1 MWIKKLILALSAALT
16 IHAQA
21 QNECPQADVGFSSG
35 CHIFPENT
43 SQPLGRK
50 VTLFY
55 EWFGTR
61 SNSLP
66 TIIVINGGP
75 GGDLRD
81 YIDIVKILPASGFN
95 ILFYDQRGTG
105 RSNPLKSEDI
115 GAQYLENYHTSNN
128 VTDLEELR
136 LKVIGDD
143 QVILLGH
150 SYGAHIGLA
159 YAAKYPKN
167 VAKIIAANG
176 SADLLGTAMQPYSKK
191 IAVEKILQ
199 SIEPNKLLRFFEVID
214 SGEALQQNGEKFAY
228 NDFVAVLRD
237 SIKTYKGQTE
247 TVNKTIELIF
257 SQQLRNANGE
267 KIKKEIPNDQRQNQ
281 FRISGN
287 KSKNGA
293 IASGLNTVVNTFIVC
308 HDLAP
313 QAALEY
319 LPQGDSRESL
329 KKFRKQFCEN
339 DIQNKYKDEP
349 FDVKEQLS
357 QIKAPLLLAGGAADP
372 IIPLEIQIRDYEIVS
387 KANKQVTLLNMENVG
402 HDFFSENT
410 LCSMGATDL
419 FLRDKLPEGKLNC
432 AAIQPFTNAAPASLR
447 NELPRP

>member
-1 MWIKKLILALSAALT
+1 MWIKKLILTLSVALT
-16 IHAQA
+16 LHAQA
-21 QNECPQADVGFSSG
+21 QSECPQADVGFSSG
-35 CHIFPENT
+35 CRIFPENT

-50 VTLFY
+50 ATLFY
-55 EWFGTR
+55 EWFG
-61 SNSLP
+61 SHNKSLP
-66 TIIVINGGP
+66 TIIIINGGP

-81 YIDIVKILPASGFN
+81 YIDIVKILPANGFN

-105 RSNPLKSEDI
+105 RSNALQSDDS
-115 GAQYLENYHTSNN
+115 GALYLENYHTSNN

-150 SYGAHIGLA
+150 SYGAHIALA

-199 SIEPNKLLRFFEVID
+199 GIEPNKLLKFFEVID
-214 SGEALQQNGEKFAY
+214 SGEAIQQNGEKFAY
-228 NDFVAVLRD
+228 NDFVNILRD

-267 KIKKEIPNDQRQNQ
+267 KIKKEIPNDQKQNQ
-281 FRISGN
+281 DRISGN
-287 KSKNGA
+287 KTKNNEP
-293 IASGLNTVVNTFIVC
+293 ASGINTIVNTFIVC

-313 QAALEY
+313 AAALEY
-319 LPQGDSRESL
+319 LPRGDSRESL

-339 DIQNKYKDEP
+339 STQNKYKDEP

-357 QIKAPLLLAGGAADP
+357 QIKAPLLLAGGATDP
-372 IIPLEIQIRDYEIVS
+372 IIPIEIQIRDYELISKTNKLVS
-387 KANKQVTLLNMENVG
+387 LLNMENVG

-410 LCSMGATDL
+410 SCSMGATDL
-419 FLRDKLPEGKLNC
+419 FLRDKLPEGMLNC
-432 AAIQPFTNAAPASLR
+432 GLIQTITNVAPASSR
-447 NELPRP
+447 SESHRP